1 MTVGQDGVGQ
11 DGGAA
16 PRILPCGQRAV
27 LVELGSQHQV
37 HAYAS
42 ALRANPPSQVREV
55 VPAARTVLVA
65 VQAARDLEDV
75 VPLLRQLP
83 FGEHARHAE
92 TEPVTIAVIYD
103 GADLEEVCRLTSLS
117 TQEVIARHT
126 AATYTADF
134 LGFAPGFAYLSGL
147 DARLQVPR
155 RDTPRTD
162 VPAGAVAIAGPYS
175 AVYPRSS
182 PGGWQLI
189 GRTETVLF
197 DPGSDR
203 PALLQAGTRV
213 RFEAVE
219 P

>member
-1 MTVGQDGVGQ
+1 MNEGRGRVTS
-11 DGGAA
+11 

-27 LVELGSQHQV
+27 LVELESQDQV
-37 HAYAS
+37 HAYAA
-42 ALRANPPSQVREV
+42 ALRADLPAQVREV

-65 VQAARDLEDV
+65 VGAAWELESV
-75 VPLLRQLP
+75 VPFLRGLS
-83 FGEHARHAE
+83 FEEHAGQEE
-92 TEPVTIAVIYD
+92 TEPVTLAVIYD
-103 GADLEEVCRLTSLS
+103 GPDLDEVCRLTSLS
-117 TQEVIARHT
+117 RQEVIARHT
-126 AATYTADF
+126 AGTYTADF

-147 DARLQVPR
+147 DPVLHVPR
-155 RDTPRTD
+155 RETPRTD
-162 VPAGAVAIAGPYS
+162 VPAGAVAVAGPYS

-197 DPGSDR
+197 DPACDP

-213 RFEAVE
+213 RFEAVG